1 MAEET
6 FNSKPGCESSSHTQH
21 LCYMV
26 SQGFNLSDEA
36 EYQALVKDPQFKC
49 QKCGRLAKSG
59 INLCKPV
66 KPSLSQKDG
75 CEELRGRVMKYKSV
89 DELLDAAI
97 MREIQ
102 AQELYIKMALMV
114 KNPWMRKVLEGF
126 AQKEVQ
132 HRVKLEA
139 VMAGKIRLE
148 QKEVGDLDIDE
159 ALEGIKPHTN
169 MSYSELLAYSIKKE
183 HCAHQFYNTMAS
195 IFSEPE
201 LKGMFL
207 RLAQEE
213 ANHKR
218 RLEIEYDSMT
228 S

>member
-6 FNSKPGCESSSHTQH
+6 FNGKPGCESSSHTQH

-49 QKCGRLAKSG
+49 QKCGRLAKSE

-66 KPSLSQKDG
+66 KPSLTPKDG

-139 VMAGKIRLE
+139 VKAGKIRLE

-201 LKGMFL
+201 LKEMFL
-207 RLAQEE
+207 KLAQEE
-213 ANHKR
+213 ADHKG
-218 RLEIEYDSMT
+218 RLELEYDSMT

>member
-1 MAEET
+1 
-6 FNSKPGCESSSHTQH
+6 
-21 LCYMV
+21 MV

-49 QKCGRLAKSG
+49 QKCGRLAKSE
-59 INLCKPV
+59 INLCQPAKS
-66 KPSLSQKDG
+66 SLTQKKG

-102 AQELYIKMALMV
+102 AQELYMKMALMV
-114 KNPWMRKVLEGF
+114 KNPWMRKVLEDF
-126 AQKEVQ
+126 AQKEHHHQ
-132 HRVKLEA
+132 VKLEA
-139 VMAGKIRLE
+139 AKAGKIGLE
-148 QKEVGDLDIDE
+148 QKEFGALDIDDV
-159 ALEGIKPHTN
+159 LEDIKPHVN
-169 MSYSELLAYSIKKE
+169 MDYRELLAYSIKKE

-201 LKGMFL
+201 LKDMFL
-207 RLAQEE
+207 KLAQEE
-213 ANHKR
+213 VNHKGQ
-218 RLEIEYDSMT
+218 LEIEYDSVT